1 MIQKWLI
8 TVDIYIYCNK
18 IMTKYDLK
26 LSLKE
31 LENKQ
36 IEKSDLDA
44 IAEDVNLVKNF
55 FKKTIQETK

>member
-1 MIQKWLI
+1 
-8 TVDIYIYCNK
+8 
-18 IMTKYDLK
+18 MTKYDLK
-26 LSLKE
+26 LSVKE